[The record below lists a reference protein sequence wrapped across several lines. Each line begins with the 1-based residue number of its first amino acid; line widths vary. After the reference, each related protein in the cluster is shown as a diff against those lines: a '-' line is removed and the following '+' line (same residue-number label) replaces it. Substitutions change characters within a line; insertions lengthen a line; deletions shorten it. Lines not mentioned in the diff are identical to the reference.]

1 MAGPAFQENPI
12 TLMKKSAHLLA
23 VAIMLIVFCSCGGK
37 KKSYDELASSGL
49 TTRTENMKE
58 NIKAYA
64 AKGTIVGQMYG
75 TIQGIGWQCDSDR
88 SDIHSVCGDR
98 PAAVGYELSGIE
110 RGSKTNADGLDFA
123 AIRRDVLQNFRRGA
137 LITMQ
142 WTAPDY
148 KGDDDLLAQYV
159 KRLADYLGTLH
170 DEYGIKAPVVLYLYP
185 LTGNTW
191 YDRLPG
197 DAYTNLYKKTQ
208 DLLDDADVT
217 NIVYGYAESYPSPQF
232 LTRYPD
238 NNIDVVCA
246 MCLQS
251 FGAPSQDYGHLL
263 GEMVGK
269 AQPFAQEHNNAL
281 GVVVGQES
289 LPDSTFFSQTLLP
302 LLQQHRLS
310 YLMFGANR
318 GDFKDGHYCT
328 PFPGDGNSRIQDFM
342 LLYNSE
348 NTLFMRRLNGLYLE
362 H

>member
-1 MAGPAFQENPI
+1 
-12 TLMKKSAHLLA
+12 MKKSAHLLA
-23 VAIMLIVFCSCGGK
+23 VAIALIIFCSCGGK
-37 KKSYDELASSGL
+37 KKSYDEMASSGL

-75 TIQGIGWQCDSDR
+75 TLQGIGWQCDSDR
-88 SDIHSVCGDR
+88 SDIHGVCGDR

-110 RGSKTNADGLDFA
+110 RGSKANADGLAFA
-123 AIRRDVLQNFRRGA
+123 DIRRDVLSNFRRGA
-137 LITMQ
+137 LVTMQ

-148 KGDDDLLAQYV
+148 KGDDDLLSQYV

-185 LTGNTW
+185 LTGKTW
-191 YDRLPG
+191 YDRLPA
-197 DAYTNLYKKTQ
+197 DEYTGLYQKTQ

-217 NIVYGYAESYPSPQF
+217 NVVYGYADTYPSAQF
-232 LTRYPD
+232 LARYPD
-238 NNIDVVCA
+238 SNVDVLCTS
-246 MCLQS
+246 CLQTVGS
-251 FGAPSQDYGHLL
+251 ASSQDYGRLL
-263 GEMVGK
+263 GEMVDK
-269 AQPFAQEHNNAL
+269 ALPFAQEHNNAL
-281 GVVVGQES
+281 GIVVGQES
-289 LPDSTFFSQTLLP
+289 LPDSTLFSQTLLP

-342 LLYNSE
+342 RFYNSE
-348 NTLFMRRLNGLYLE
+348 STLFMKRLNGLYLK

>member
-1 MAGPAFQENPI
+1 
-12 TLMKKSAHLLA
+12 MKKSAYLLA
-23 VAIMLIVFCSCGGK
+23 FALVLLTLCSCGGK
-37 KKSYDELASSGL
+37 KKSYDEMASSGL

-58 NIKAYA
+58 NLKAYA
-64 AKGTIVGQMYG
+64 AKGTIVGQVYG

-98 PAAVGYELSGIE
+98 PAAVGYELAGIE
-110 RGSKTNADGLDFA
+110 HGSKTNADGLPFS

-185 LTGNTW
+185 LTGKTW
-191 YDRLPG
+191 YDRLSS
-197 DAYTNLYKKTQ
+197 DEYTGLYKKTQ

-217 NIVYGYAESYPSPQF
+217 NVVYGYAESYPSTQF

-246 MCLQS
+246 TCLQS
-251 FGAPSQDYGHLL
+251 SGAPSQDYGRLL

-281 GVVVGQES
+281 GIVVGQES
-289 LPDSTFFSQTLLP
+289 LPDSTVFSQTLLP
-302 LLQQHRLS
+302 LLSQHRLS

-318 GDFKDGHYCT
+318 GDFKDGHYHT

-342 LLYNSE
+342 LFYNNE
-348 NTLFMRRLNGLYLE
+348 TTLFMKRLNGLYLR